1 MSDDPSSHEAADAS
15 NGLAARLEALGRELG
30 SREASHEKGLA
41 EARACA
47 EALRGRVAE
56 ALDRFHAAASA
67 AGAPHL
73 RIALSEVRADD
84 KHLRAVEFDL
94 ARGRHRAIVV
104 AKSRGEL
111 TLVGPF
117 RAGKAEGP
125 GEAEPSGPR
134 RRHWA
139 DWAGAGALGVAGSV
153 YLGAAVYESLNAGC
167 ERRDADG
174 GCVREVKPEPNKWL
188 YAGGLWVLAGAV
200 AWIAPVGWSLS
211 ASDTH
216 ASVQYSGSF

>member
-1 MSDDPSSHEAADAS
+1 MSGKVDLGAE
-15 NGLAARLEALGRELG
+15 LEALGKTLG
-30 SREASHEKGLA
+30 AREASH
-41 EARACA
+41 R
-47 EALRGRVAE
+47 E
-56 ALDRFHAAASA
+56 ALDRARSCAESLRGQIAAALERFHAAAA
-67 AGAPHL
+67 EAGAPHL
-73 RIALSEVRADD
+73 SVELGGVRIDD